1 MKYLISHYD
10 TFYFRRKLN
19 YKNICISLKTKNKL
33 EAKFILATINAKL
46 DALRLKMDIIEEVE
60 YIKELLKEYDI
71 KKIIYVNSPGSFMSI
86 KVAYIFLK
94 TISIT
99 KNITFNACEGFE
111 FNQNSPIKALGK
123 KYFIKSENELKV
135 DFLEKDCIIHDFN
148 LPMSIEKYNFNEET
162 LPIYNL
168 PAV

>member
-1 MKYLISHYD
+1 MIEILVITISNPLLIGVYENK
-10 TFYFRRKLN
+10 KLI
-19 YKNICISLKTKNKL
+19 K
-33 EAKFILATINAKL
+33 EHKL
-46 DALRLKMDIIEEVE
+46 DGKTSDLLPSLFI
-60 YIKELLKEYDI
+60 ELLKMYDI
-71 KKIIYVNSPGSFMSI
+71 KRIIYVNSPGSFMAI

-94 TISIT
+94 TICIT
-99 KNITFNACEGFE
+99 KDIEFLAIDGFE

-123 KYFIKSENELKV
+123 KYFIKDENKVKV

-148 LPMSIEKYNFNEET
+148 LPTSIEKYNFNEET

>member
-1 MKYLISHYD
+1 LIEILVI
-10 TFYFRRKLN
+10 T
-19 YKNICISLKTKNKL
+19 ISNPLLIGIYENKQL
-33 EAKFILATINAKL
+33 IKEYKL
-46 DALRLKMDIIEEVE
+46 DGKTSDLLPSLFER
-60 YIKELLKEYDI
+60 LLKDYNI

-99 KNITFNACEGFE
+99 KNIELNACEGFE

-123 KYFIKSENELKV
+123 KYFIKDENKIKV

-148 LPMSIEKYNFNEET
+148 LPTSIEKYNFNEET

>member
-1 MKYLISHYD
+1 MIEVLVITISNPLLIGIYE
-10 TFYFRRKLN
+10 
-19 YKNICISLKTKNKL
+19 NK
-33 EAKFILATINAKL
+33 ILIKEHKL
-46 DALRLKMDIIEEVE
+46 DGKTSDLLPSLFDQ
-60 YIKELLKEYDI
+60 LLKDYNI
-71 KKIIYVNSPGSFMSI
+71 NKIIYVNSPGSFMSI

-99 KNITFNACEGFE
+99 KNIELKACEGFE

-123 KYFIKSENELKV
+123 KYFIKDGNKVKV

-148 LPMSIEKYNFNEET
+148 LPTSIEKYNFNEET

>member
-1 MKYLISHYD
+1 MIEVLVITISNPLLIGIYENK
-10 TFYFRRKLN
+10 KLI
-19 YKNICISLKTKNKL
+19 K
-33 EAKFILATINAKL
+33 EHKL
-46 DALRLKMDIIEEVE
+46 DGKTSDLLPSLFEQ
-60 YIKELLKEYDI
+60 LLKDYNID
-71 KKIIYVNSPGSFMSI
+71 KIIYVNSPGSFMAI

-99 KNITFNACEGFE
+99 KNIKLEACEGFE

-123 KYFIKSENELKV
+123 KYFIRNENEVKV
-135 DFLEKDCIIHDFN
+135 DFLEKECIIHDFK
-148 LPMSIEKYNFNEET
+148 LPMCIEKYNFNEET

>member
-1 MKYLISHYD
+1 MVEILVITISNPLLIGIYENK
-10 TFYFRRKLN
+10 KLI
-19 YKNICISLKTKNKL
+19 KEHRLDGKTSDLLPSLF
-33 EAKFILATINAKL
+33 E
-46 DALRLKMDIIEEVE
+46 
-60 YIKELLKEYDI
+60 ELLKEYDI
-71 KKIIYVNSPGSFMSI
+71 KKIIYVNSPGSFMAI

-99 KNITFNACEGFE
+99 RSIDLYACEGFE

-123 KYFIKSENELKV
+123 KYFIKDKKNIKV
-135 DFLEKDCIIHDFN
+135 DFLEKDCIIHDFE
-148 LPMSIEKYNFNEET
+148 LPISIEKCNFNEET

>member
-1 MKYLISHYD
+1 MTEVIVISISNPLLIGIYENKQLIKE
-10 TFYFRRKLN
+10 Y
-19 YKNICISLKTKNKL
+19 KL
-33 EAKFILATINAKL
+33 EGKTSDLLPSLF
-46 DALRLKMDIIEEVE
+46 KMI
-60 YIKELLKEYDI
+60 LKEFDI
-71 KKIIYVNSPGSFMSI
+71 KRINYVNSPGSYMAI

-99 KNITFNACEGFE
+99 KNIELLACNGFE

-123 KYFIKSENELKV
+123 KYFKQIKNEIKV
-135 DFLEKDCIIHDFN
+135 DFLEKDDIIRDFK
-148 LPMSIEKYNFNEET
+148 LPKNIDKINFNKQT